1 MGAGSRAV
9 GTLDSWER
17 SSEPKAWHVEGGT
30 QGLECVVVAGG
41 PEQILFWPNCL
52 LVYGHPN
59 ERAGGGSST
68 AQGPAGLQGDWGG
81 IELKNL

>member
-1 MGAGSRAV
+1 M
-9 GTLDSWER
+9 
-17 SSEPKAWHVEGGT
+17 
-30 QGLECVVVAGG
+30 VVAGG

-52 LVYGHPN
+52 LVCGHPN